1 MRILTATVYHE
12 SNSFSNLL
20 TGIQEFRQE
29 LFLPGPEAIERLRG
43 TNTVLGGF
51 LQASQAVGFDLV
63 PLFYASATPAGK
75 VTRAAFRTILDM
87 LTRGLQEQ
95 GPMDGVLLDL
105 HGAMVAE
112 GCDDPEGEILSRV
125 RLLVGPDLPV
135 IAVLD
140 LHANISEAMRKTATV
155 LIGYDTYPHI
165 DMAERGKEAGELIP
179 RMTRREVQ
187 PVSVLVK
194 PPMMPTSQNMA
205 TNRAPM
211 KILLDM
217 ARDAERDPRILN
229 VTVSGG
235 FPPGD
240 VWDAGFSVVVTAD
253 GDLNLAWQTAEAI
266 SRKAWESRE
275 SFLGGAVSVEQ
286 AVEEAMKN
294 HEGLI
299 TVVDIADNPAS
310 GGPGDGAE
318 LFRVL
323 IAKGARNCA
332 FASIAD
338 PEAVDKAIEAGV
350 GNRFSLRL
358 GGKTDRLHGD
368 PLDLQNVYVKSIA
381 DGVFVNRGPM
391 KTGVTENIGK
401 TVVLIAQGISIIVA
415 EKRITPI
422 DSEMFRFV
430 GIEPT
435 RMSIIALKGKGHFR
449 ASFEPLSRKVIL
461 AEGPGIT
468 GSDLSRLPFKRVRRP
483 IFPLDPDGSYEQ
495 TLRFPPLP

>member
-1 MRILTATVYHE
+1 MKILTATLYHE

-20 TGIQEFRQE
+20 TGIQEFRE
-29 LFLPGPEAIERLRG
+29 DLFLSGPEAVERLQG

-51 LQASQAVGFDLV
+51 LEASQEMGFELV

-75 VTRAAFRTILDM
+75 VTREAFRTMLEQLILGIRED
-87 LTRGLQEQ
+87 
-95 GPMDGVLLDL
+95 GPGEGILLDL
-105 HGAMVAE
+105 HGAMVTE
-112 GCDDPEGEILSRV
+112 DCDDPEGELLSQIR
-125 RLLVGPDLPV
+125 RLVGADLPV

-140 LHANISEAMRKTATV
+140 LHANISAAMAKMATV

-165 DMAERGKEAGELIP
+165 DMAQRGKEAGKLIV
-179 RMTRREVQ
+179 RIIRHEVR

-205 TNRAPM
+205 TNRDTM
-211 KILLDM
+211 KTLLNM
-217 ARDAERDPRILN
+217 AHEAEGDPRVLN

-240 VWDAGFSVVVTAD
+240 VFDAGFSIVVTTD
-253 GDLNLAWQTAEAI
+253 GDLNLARQTAEAI
-266 SRKAWESRE
+266 SRRAWELKVG
-275 SFLGGAVSVEQ
+275 FLGGAVSLEQ
-286 AVEEAMKN
+286 AVEEAMKP

-299 TVVDIADNPAS
+299 TVVDIADNPAT

-318 LFRVL
+318 LLRIL
-323 IAKGARNCA
+323 IAKGARDCA

-338 PEAVDKAIEAGV
+338 PEAVRKAIEAGV
-350 GNRFSLRL
+350 GNRLSLRL
-358 GGKTDRLHGD
+358 GGKTDRLHGN
-368 PLDLQNVYVKSIA
+368 PLDLPNAYVKSIT

-391 KTGVTENIGK
+391 KTGVTEHIGK
-401 TVVLIAQGISIIVA
+401 TVVLVVEGVVMIVA

-422 DSEMFRFV
+422 DLEMFRFV

-435 RMSIIALKGKGHFR
+435 RLSIIGLKGKGHFR
-449 ASFEPLSRKVIL
+449 ASFEPISRKIIL

-468 GSDLSRLPFKRVRRP
+468 GSDLSRLQFEKVRRP
-483 IFPLDPDGSYEQ
+483 IFPLDPDASYEQ
-495 TLRFPPLP
+495 TLRFPSRE